1 MNRDLETLSAF
12 LDGETSELE
21 TRRVMRDIDD
31 SELDTLA
38 RWQLASD
45 VMHGQAS
52 MAVPAGF
59 NASLS
64 AALADEAVPARRPA
78 WLGGMARLAVAG
90 SVAGSYSQLTLP
102 TIYPCVVSWGR
113 GAFKRKRYM

>member
-1 MNRDLETLSAF
+1 MTQLSARYWAHSAAIKGESMNRDLETLSAF

-45 VMHGQAS
+45 VMHGQAL
-52 MAVPAGF
+52 
-59 NASLS
+59 SL
-64 AALADEAVPARRPA
+64 
-78 WLGGMARLAVAG
+78 
-90 SVAGSYSQLTLP
+90 
-102 TIYPCVVSWGR
+102 IHI
-113 GAFKRKRYM
+113 